1 MGAFSAFKDKRTSRK
16 KRELPSVNS
25 HYLKLARIS
34 AVIRY
39 ACIIF
44 AVAFAVYSLAF
55 HASEISMENFRYMLK
70 FINPS
75 EEEQRETGSLLAF
88 EGSEGN
94 RGLIFKGDLA
104 VLNENGLTII
114 GWDGET
120 ILREAFSLDHPK
132 VENNGMHLFC
142 YDLGGRELRIFNSYS
157 RISTLPFDY
166 PIYWLA
172 ASENGGFVAATS
184 AKGYRSAVYV
194 YDKEFRVIYSQ
205 LLGDKYVD
213 FVDISPKGNEFIS
226 AAHYSEEGNIVTLL
240 SKMSTASEDAVFEEK
255 FVGEIPLGVYYTDN
269 GFCLMTSD
277 KLRSFDNE
285 NNLIGE
291 ISFANKSLLSGRV
304 EGDRILLNYALEGLS
319 GGTKTVIYNLNTEEI
334 FSHDFPYAISDSVIT
349 EDSYYVLSPGVFS
362 VFNLES
368 EESQSYSVPTSYTS
382 LLKGDDNIILF
393 AENQA
398 EVFNSN
404 AFELKEEN

>member
-1 MGAFSAFKDKRTSRK
+1 MGAFSAFKDKRSSRS
-16 KRELPSVNS
+16 KRELPTVND
-25 HYLKLARIS
+25 HYLKLARTS

-75 EEEQRETGSLLAF
+75 EEEQQETGSLLAF
-88 EGSEGN
+88 DGSEGN
-94 RGLIFKGDLA
+94 RGLMFKGDLA

-132 VENNGMHLFC
+132 VENNGLHLFC
-142 YDLGGRELRIFNSYS
+142 YDLGGKELRIFNSYS
-157 RISTLPFDY
+157 RISTVSFDY

-172 ASENGGFVAATS
+172 ASENGGFVAASS

-194 YDKEFRVIYSQ
+194 YDKEFRLIYSQ

-226 AAHYSEEGNIVTLL
+226 AAHYSEGGNIVTLL
-240 SKMSTASEDAVFEEK
+240 SKMRTDSEEAVFEQQ
-255 FVGEIPLGVYYTDN
+255 FVGEIPLGIYYTDN

-277 KLRSFDNE
+277 RLRSFDNE

-291 ISFANKSLLSGRV
+291 ISFENKSLLSGRV
-304 EGDRILLNYALEGLS
+304 EGDRILLDYSLEGLS
-319 GGTKTVIYNLNTEEI
+319 GGTKTVIYNLNAEEI
-334 FSHDFPYAISDSVIT
+334 FSHDFPFAISDSVIT
-349 EDSYYVLSPGVFS
+349 ENAYYVLSPGVFTT
-362 VFNLES
+362 FNLEK
-368 EESQSYSVPTSYTS
+368 EESYSYSVPTSYTS
-382 LLKGDDNIILF
+382 LIEGDENVILF

-398 EVFNSN
+398 EVFNN
-404 AFELKEEN
+404 QFEEDK